1 MNTQT
6 LSRKSREELNGSL
19 LTLYRKLTIKSE
31 TLPEKDENKS
41 TSSVHSTPESNHSD
55 QDQSDVS
62 PGIGIGI

>member
-19 LTLYRKLTIKSE
+19 LTLYRKLTIKPE

-41 TSSVHSTPESNHSD
+41 SSSVHSNPEPDKLD
-55 QDQSDVS
+55 QDLSEVS
-62 PGIGIGI
+62 PGIEIGI